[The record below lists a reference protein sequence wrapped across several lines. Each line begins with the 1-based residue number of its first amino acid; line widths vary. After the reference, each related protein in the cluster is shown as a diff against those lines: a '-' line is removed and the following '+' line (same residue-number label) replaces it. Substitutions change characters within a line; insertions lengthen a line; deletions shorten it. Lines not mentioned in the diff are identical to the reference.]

1 MTIYIALLRGIN
13 VGGNNIIKMQDL
25 RTLLQE
31 RGLENVN
38 TYIQSGNIVFR
49 SEKSAEQV
57 QILIEQEIKNKY
69 GYSIHVIVRTASEW
83 DESMKNCPYPTETLG
98 DGESVHL
105 TLLGKEI
112 SKEEIEQL
120 LQFQSDSEECL
131 INDKEVYLYLRKS
144 ILDSKISNQLQKL
157 GIPVTSRN
165 WKTIKKIESMVKKM
179 GA

>member
-1 MTIYIALLRGIN
+1 MTIYVALLRGIN

-25 RTLLQE
+25 KTLLQDC
-31 RGLENVN
+31 GLENVN

-49 SEKSAEQV
+49 SEKTADELQF
-57 QILIEQEIKNKY
+57 LIEQEIKQKY
-69 GYSIHVIVRTASEW
+69 GYSISVIVRTGSEW
-83 DESMKNCPYPTETLG
+83 EGIMKNCPYSTESLG

-112 SKEEIEQL
+112 SKEDIEHL
-120 LQFQSDSEECL
+120 LQSRSDTEECF
-131 INDKEVYLYLRKS
+131 INDNEVYLYLKKS

-157 GIPVTSRN
+157 GVPVTSRN
-165 WKTIKKIESMVKKM
+165 WKTIKKIESMVKNM

>member
-1 MTIYIALLRGIN
+1 MALLRGIN

-25 RTLLQE
+25 KILLQD

-57 QILIEQEIKNKY
+57 RILIEQEIKQKY
-69 GYSIHVIVRTASEW
+69 GYSISVIVRTASKW
-83 DESMKNCPYPTETLG
+83 DEIMKNCPYPTESLG
-98 DGESVHL
+98 DGESVHM

-112 SKEEIEQL
+112 SKEDIEHL
-120 LQFQSDSEECL
+120 LQSQSDTEECF

-165 WKTIKKIESMVKKM
+165 WKTIKKIDSMVKKM
-179 GA
+179 GV